1 MDGLTVLVAVL
12 VVFHVAV
19 FALAPL
25 LSEHRRRAFRRR
37 FRVPMR
43 PLAIAWTATLVACI
57 LFAAVG
63 ELPLEVSM
71 GRRETRAVGT
81 VGLLLVAGSTV
92 GVTGLVAG
100 ALVGR
105 RVLRLRL
112 GGSELPG
119 EIVVTGRAFPT
130 GDGEAE
136 PGPSPV
142 FERLAV
148 CWAWTLEAYDRGG
161 GDTGWTTA
169 RAGSGGTSIRIESD
183 DDVAVTVEAD
193 FDRSHVDVPLSDSTI
208 QPPDAPAPGRLER
221 LTDTDVGGS
230 EHRYSEGVVAPG
242 ETVTVVGEADAEG
255 RIRDDGSLEP
265 WIAAGDRSTVVRRLE
280 LLAFGY
286 AVGGAVCL
294 FVSLPQYLSWLHLR

>member
-25 LSEHRRRAFRRR
+25 VSEHRRRAFRRR

-43 PLAIAWTATLVACI
+43 PLAIAWTAALVACV
-57 LFAAVG
+57 LLAAVG

-92 GVTGLVAG
+92 GVVGLVAG

-105 RVLRLRL
+105 RALRLRL
-112 GGSELPG
+112 GGSEPPG
-119 EIVVTGRAFPT
+119 EVVVTGRAFPT

-136 PGPSPV
+136 PSPV
-142 FERLAV
+142 FERPAV
-148 CWAWTLEAYDRGG
+148 CWAWTLEAYDRFG
-161 GDTGWTTA
+161 GDSGWTTA
-169 RAGSGGTSIRIESD
+169 RAGSGGAPIRIEPD
-183 DDVAVTVEAD
+183 DGVAVTVEVGS
-193 FDRSHVDVPLSDSTI
+193 DRAHVDVPLTDSTI
-208 QPPDAPAPGRLER
+208 QPPDAPAPGRLEC

-230 EHRYSEGVVAPG
+230 EHRYSEGAVAPG

-255 RIRDDGSLEP
+255 RIRDDGSLEA

-286 AVGGAVCL
+286 VVGGVVCL
-294 FVSLPQYLSWLHLR
+294 FVSLPRYLSWLHLR